1 MYSKQRFGV
10 LNHPKISID
19 YLVKYLDEGRGVRKE
34 KSERRNEKS
43 ERRKEKGERRNQK
56 EERRKKNRRSTPGGA
71 KVKGERLK
79 CPTGAKE
86 LSPG

>member
-19 YLVKYLDEGRGVRKE
+19 YLVKYLDEGRG
-34 KSERRNEKS
+34 
-43 ERRKEKGERRNQK
+43 EKGERRNQK
-56 EERRKKNRRSTPGGA
+56 EERRKK
-71 KVKGERLK
+71 KGERLK